1 MDCNHEHNN
10 GLDLLNMTNK
20 DLERELIK
28 MNKEQLSIIRD
39 MSYYYLFSN
48 TLEILNLLSNEK
60 LLVEFIINNKEKEK
74 LVNRCKMII
83 ELFKNYHSNIS
94 EEERKERVNTLV
106 TQRKEL
112 YNMYI
117 TLYGYE
123 IEMSYIKEIFEYEIL
138 KRTWNKQ
145 YENFAVDEKDIDY
158 TINRISHILNYN
170 KLNHYSFIELVSNIL
185 SVIPFRMSKHKYFD
199 VVKSTLMRNLN
210 SYPVNIAEDQME
222 RYKMLFNSRL
232 TGDFGILFDS
242 YFTSVQKYNNIDL
255 KVKSSEELED
265 AYKEITKLYFEISKL
280 RTFIQNL
287 GITTNRLIAL
297 YLSLKEVPITLEFQN
312 YFNKWK
318 QFEENNDEKWLKTIL
333 KNSDNELMDK
343 EKQLLDKVQSFE
355 RILQESAKR
364 EILLNE
370 NINQDVK
377 YIRELLIYYNDV
389 NFNKHE
395 VLFPNNYEIIEGNYL
410 DQLADNL
417 IKYIDRSMQN
427 MSNLERKIRMR
438 RLLALIE
445 LPFND
450 IGEFLSFIEYSLDN
464 NMVANWELAFSLE
477 GINQLLDN
485 YDEHTKRH

>member
-83 ELFKNYHSNIS
+83 ELFKKYHSNIS

>member
-1 MDCNHEHNN
+1 MDCNHEHNDS
-10 GLDLLNMTNK
+10 LDLLNMTNK

-210 SYPVNIAEDQME
+210 SYPVNIAEDQTE

>member
-1 MDCNHEHNN
+1 MDCNHEHNDS
-10 GLDLLNMTNK
+10 LDLLNMTNK

-48 TLEILNLLSNEK
+48 TLEILNLLSNEN

-106 TQRKEL
+106 IQRREL

-377 YIRELLIYYNDV
+377 YTRELLIYYNDV

>member
-48 TLEILNLLSNEK
+48 TLEILNLLSNEN
-60 LLVEFIINNKEKEK
+60 LLVEFIISNKEKEK

>member
-48 TLEILNLLSNEK
+48 TLEILNLLSNEN